1 MKDGENNEDFKFV
14 FPANILYVTQSYFSS
29 NLFLS
34 FLWKNFKEKIS
45 SAGERTRKKQ
55 KQMIAHCIEQSMEKE
70 SKFNN
75 KEFTWCNI
83 LTQR

>member
-1 MKDGENNEDFKFV
+1 LNYAAQIFQNLHMKDGENNEDFKFV

-45 SAGERTRKKQ
+45 SAGERTKKKQ
-55 KQMIAHCIEQSMEKE
+55 KQMIALYQTINGKGKQ
-70 SKFNN
+70 
-75 KEFTWCNI
+75 I
-83 LTQR
+83 